1 MSRSSK
7 EVMPVLIINLGCE
20 MIYVLNSRLKAQNIE
35 ESKSITVLND
45 VVSSLF
51 RHEFVEE
58 LFKRQDIKSYSY
70 VKDFFDKLAHSSIMK
85 LNSNSMSKLY
95 DLMVMSLKLQLMRIR
110 NPNEIANIT
119 YNHINSI
126 LDIIK
131 SKSTTDNDVVRL
143 VENIYTRIHFF
154 FKFYTSW
161 DFIILK
167 QTLFKFF
174 QGKNV
179 KVSIFIQDNVQDE
192 KGSFNLCNND
202 PAYPLV
208 NKPGFIQYF
217 NNNKS
222 DQQLIVLKLSKIYKT
237 SVSKYYN

>member
-1 MSRSSK
+1 MSRSSR

-45 VVSSLF
+45 VIGSLF
-51 RHEFVEE
+51 KNEFVDE
-58 LFKRQDIKSYSY
+58 LFKPQEIRSYAY
-70 VKDFFDKLAHSSIMK
+70 VKEFFDKLAHSSIMK

-110 NPNEIANIT
+110 NSNEIANIT

-131 SKSTTDNDVVRL
+131 SKSTTDIDVVTL
-143 VENIYTRIHFF
+143 VENIYTRINYF
-154 FKFYTSW
+154 FKFYTNW

-179 KVSIFIQDNVQDE
+179 KVSIFIQDNVQDD
-192 KGSFNLCNND
+192 KGSFILSNKEY
-202 PAYPLV
+202 AYPLV
-208 NKPGFIQYF
+208 NKPGLVQYF
-217 NNNKS
+217 KNNKS
-222 DQQLIVLKLSKIYKT
+222 EQQIIILKLTSIYKA
-237 SVSKYYN
+237 SVRIFN